1 MLWGLLGL
9 GVIIVVVMLAYA
21 IYLLL
26 KLKKQKLAFRKAR
39 ELRAERLKESI
50 LIIAKAM
57 QSGDCN
63 FSEGVIRIKM
73 LLQPLGLDFTRY
85 PAMQN
90 LYEVVMDMPTHEAR
104 KALKRNERMRLDL
117 IREKAE
123 GDYQDNIH
131 QELPLLIK
139 EVDAYAIN

>member
-9 GVIIVVVMLAYA
+9 GVIIVAVMLAYA

>member
-1 MLWGLLGL
+1 MLWGLFSLG
-9 GVIIVVVMLAYA
+9 IIIIAVMLAYA
-21 IYLLL
+21 VYLLL

-39 ELRAERLKESI
+39 QARAERLKESI

-73 LLQPLGLDFTRY
+73 LLQPLGLDFMRY

-90 LYEVVMDMPTHEAR
+90 LYNVVMDMPTHDAR

-123 GDYQDNIH
+123 DDYQDSIH
-131 QELPLLIK
+131 QELPTLIQ
-139 EVDAYAIN
+139 EVKAYVIN